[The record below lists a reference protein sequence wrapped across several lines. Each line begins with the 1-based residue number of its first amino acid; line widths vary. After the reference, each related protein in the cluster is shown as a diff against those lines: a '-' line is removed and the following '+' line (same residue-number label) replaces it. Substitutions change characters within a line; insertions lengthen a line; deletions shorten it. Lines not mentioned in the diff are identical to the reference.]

1 MWASSKKCLD
11 KLGNQLV
18 SCGAFNAHHLI
29 LFPWLCLLLF
39 LKYLLMAHFA
49 FIICWY
55 YGLALLST
63 TMVLLILCTNMLMI
77 VDRNWIYDS
86 CVRLHENGCTLNV
99 LFWHVDMCSILFEDA
114 CILGLFLASCW
125 YRLSIFRVFVEW
137 VSKCE
142 VIFRFF
148 HSMFPCDWSYIQII
162 TLV

>member
-99 LFWHVDMCSILFEDA
+99 LFWHVGMCRILFEDA
-114 CILGLFLASCW
+114 CILGFVFGFMLVPTQYFSGIC
-125 YRLSIFRVFVEW
+125 RVGLQ
-137 VSKCE
+137 
-142 VIFRFF
+142 
-148 HSMFPCDWSYIQII
+148 MWSYIQI
-162 TLV
+162 LS